1 METSIACMT
10 QAYEEGCYAK
20 MSDAS
25 IAQILALQGRVS
37 MYATVFCANPQELL
51 EVYAGDRRT
60 YPVLTNLLARL
71 MIEQ

>member
-37 MYATVFCANPQELL
+37 MYTTVFVQTLQELL
-51 EVYAGDRRT
+51 GKIAGDKRT
-60 YPVLTNLLARL
+60 QYWSIGFNSMGPL
-71 MIEQ
+71 